1 MSTILDSCWHA
12 AAANN
17 LELFSLDE
25 KCFASRL
32 FALNETQDII
42 LK

>member
-1 MSTILDSCWHA
+1 MSTILEEGMLRLPTIL
-12 AAANN
+12 NY
-17 LELFSLDE
+17 FSLDE